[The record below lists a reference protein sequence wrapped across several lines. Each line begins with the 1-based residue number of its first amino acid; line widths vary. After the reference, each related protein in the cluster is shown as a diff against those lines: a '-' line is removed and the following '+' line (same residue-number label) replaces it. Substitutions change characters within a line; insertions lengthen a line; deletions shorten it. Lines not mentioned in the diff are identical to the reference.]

1 MRQDGEGPIT
11 RRPGDRALR
20 KLRLAGDA
28 QVLEVDAGAGRAAAQ
43 HDRDGA
49 TTIIVRTMTTNAVD
63 LTEQVRAAGAR
74 RRESR
79 AEGSLATALAAVG
92 PAERDALIGSL
103 DRLYQLLVA
112 GQSPRRFPAPPSA
125 SPR

>member
-1 MRQDGEGPIT
+1 MLAPDA
-11 RRPGDRALR
+11 RPRSTTATVR
-20 KLRLAGDA
+20 
-28 QVLEVDAGAGRAAAQ
+28 
-43 HDRDGA
+43 